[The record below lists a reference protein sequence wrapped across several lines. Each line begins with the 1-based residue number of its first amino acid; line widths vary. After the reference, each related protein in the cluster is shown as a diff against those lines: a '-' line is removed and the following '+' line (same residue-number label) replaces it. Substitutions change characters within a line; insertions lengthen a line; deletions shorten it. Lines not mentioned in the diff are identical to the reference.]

1 MNTYANRGYQ
11 GNPEYQPYGMPE
23 EEEDFDLNDEWH
35 EEEFD
40 ENVSHASSRAA
51 QTIVDSQRS
60 TRLKKV
66 IGNQQVQKERDI
78 APRATSPGIKRATN
92 QDFREFS
99 QGEGYEDIQ
108 GAYEEDDYLV
118 VGHEIIVEEQE
129 DNDPEQ
135 KKDFGSA
142 YDQLVERM
150 HFEQGNNLLLNQ
162 DELEKAMEKKE
173 LRKHLKQRADHRI
186 KDFQENKRRKME
198 IIKQE
203 NSNKEL
209 EECTFKP
216 RMMTKPAARR
226 RNLDEFLEDQRKHE
240 EDKAIKR
247 NILLEQESQVEAGVI
262 YHPEINESS
271 RKMLAKRNQDE
282 QPVYER
288 LYGISKKNKKLDQI
302 LNDATSSS
310 NGQSDES
317 HQRYVHGKPQK
328 VEVNNDTFAPK
339 INAKSRDIVRD
350 QPVQELLYNDALR
363 RKDMNELK
371 KQKIIKESAK
381 KKTQINES
389 NIEYL
394 IHRFNKEFE
403 PTFETVAQQGDEGV
417 TEILNYRQ
425 LGELLFDMGFLS
437 GSASSESEERIL
449 LSSMWTGL
457 GGAQNEGLHKEVI
470 RAFLLAVEGVKITD
484 SVKAPSEEEF
494 GQMKDGEFYPDCSK
508 ISKNFKLMYLNR
520 IRHSRDGTKKKLMK
534 IESDAFHENTFQ
546 PILSENT
553 RNLAN
558 KYRQKIADNYEGG
571 KITVLDILT
580 AQTNKEQWIEE
591 TKKELEN
598 KEQEECTFH
607 PMTNENFVIKADESI
622 VTTGD
627 KCFDLYQLGQN
638 KKKEKID
645 KSREEYEFEK
655 NVTECTFQPNLAK
668 NREEEVEKPHYINQR
683 SIQDNLDRMK
693 RAREERDFKKRM
705 TERGFDANAND
716 KDKSPN
722 QPAKKII
729 KKRPT
734 NYTRPQVKKPVKA
747 ISVATTGSRT
757 AKREETK
764 SYGAK
769 QNSKRRTAADRSRV
783 IKPTQSSQRKVNTKP
798 APKQKEVRVIEHARY
813 SDPEEQD
820 EMDAEQMYRHIEDEE
835 DEIHEKIAYAE
846 SPESHQPIEQ
856 YIEDANEDPNEDPNE
871 YPAEYQQDY
880 QDHEESPEG
889 EQPEYEGQ
897 EGELDNEGEGNPL
910 LFVDVNLGPGRAE
923 RIVVYE
929 GDTAEEL
936 AEEFTLKHGLDESL
950 KEKLVKLLE
959 NQIAGLLGTINEGDE
974 ATSNGTDNQ

>member
-1 MNTYANRGYQ
+1 MNTYAKRTHQ
-11 GNPEYQPYGMPE
+11 ANPEYRPYGMPE
-23 EEEDFDLNDEWH
+23 EEEDFDINDEWH

-51 QTIVDSQRS
+51 QTIVDSQRD
-60 TRLKKV
+60 TKLRNQF
-66 IGNQQVQKERDI
+66 GNQAQKEREV

-92 QDFREFS
+92 VNYRES
-99 QGEGYEDIQ
+99 HGEAFEDIQ
-108 GAYEEDDYLV
+108 GPYEEDDYLV
-118 VGHEIIVEEQE
+118 VGHEVIVEEQE

-135 KKDFGSA
+135 RKDFGSA

-150 HFEQGNNLLLNQ
+150 HYEQGNNLLLNQ
-162 DELEKAMEKKE
+162 FELEKAMEKKE
-173 LRKHLKQRADHRI
+173 LRKHLKQRAGHRI

-198 IIKQE
+198 LIKQE

-216 RMMTKPAARR
+216 KMVTKPVARR

-240 EDKAIKR
+240 EDKALKR
-247 NILLEQESQVEAGVI
+247 NILLEQESQVEAGI
-262 YHPEINESS
+262 IHHPEINESS
-271 RKMLAKRNQDE
+271 RRMLEKRRDND

-288 LYGISKKNKKLDQI
+288 LYGISKKNKKLNQI
-302 LNDATSSS
+302 LNDAESENLPQSEVS
-310 NGQSDES
+310 N
-317 HQRYVHGKPQK
+317 QRYVHGKPQ
-328 VEVNNDTFAPK
+328 VAEINNETFAPK

-371 KQKIIKESAK
+371 KQKIIKESTK

-417 TEILNYRQ
+417 AEILNYRQ

-484 SVKAPSEEEF
+484 SIKAPSEEEF
-494 GQMKDGEFYPDCSK
+494 GQMKDGEFYPDCKK
-508 ISKNFKLMYLNR
+508 ISKHFKLMYLNR
-520 IRHSRDGTKKKLMK
+520 IRHTRDGAKRKLMK
-534 IESDAFHENTFQ
+534 IESEAAQENTFQ
-546 PILSENT
+546 PILSDNT
-553 RNLAN
+553 RALAN

-591 TKKELEN
+591 TKKELQN

-607 PMTNENFVIKADESI
+607 PITNENFALKPDESI
-622 VTTGD
+622 QTTGD
-627 KCFDLYQLGQN
+627 KCFDLYQLGQA
-638 KKKEKID
+638 KRKAKFD
-645 KSREEYEFEK
+645 KSKDEYEFEK
-655 NVTECTFQPNLAK
+655 NVEECTFQPNLDK
-668 NREEEVEKPHYINQR
+668 NYVPEVEKPHYINQR

-693 RAREERDFKKRM
+693 KAREERDFKKKM
-705 TERGFDANAND
+705 TERGFGLID
-716 KDKSPN
+716 KLQK
-722 QPAKKII
+722 QPAKKAVVN
-729 KKRPT
+729 KKPT
-734 NYTRPQVKKPVKA
+734 NYTRPGVKKQAPA
-747 ISVATTGSRT
+747 TSVATAGTRT
-757 AKREETK
+757 NKKEESK
-764 SYGAK
+764 AYSSK
-769 QNSKRRTAADRSRV
+769 QAAKRRTAADRNRV
-783 IKPTQSSQRKVNTKP
+783 IKPTQSSQMKVTSKSQN
-798 APKQKEVRVIEHARY
+798 KQKEVRAIEHHRY
-813 SDPEEQD
+813 DDEEQD
-820 EMDAEQMYRHIEDEE
+820 EMDAEQMYRRIEDEE
-835 DEIHEKIAYAE
+835 DEIHEKIAHD
-846 SPESHQPIEQ
+846 SPDQQPIEQ
-856 YIEDANEDPNEDPNE
+856 YMDDQNDYPNE
-871 YPAEYQQDY
+871 YPEDYQQDY
-880 QDHEESPEG
+880 QDNEESPEG

-897 EGELDNEGEGNPL
+897 EGELDHEGEGNPL

-936 AEEFTLKHGLDESL
+936 AEEFTIKHGLDESL

-974 ATSNGTDNQ
+974 ATSNGTEN